1 MRPYSLIS
9 YTGNK
14 IIFNNDG
21 TIESIKRIK
30 TNNLLPVNLSNT
42 IKNRSN
48 QEMNIVTNAQNR
60 NIYLNEGLAT
70 Q

>member
-14 IIFNNDG
+14 IIFSNDG
-21 TIESIKRIK
+21 NIESIKRIK
-30 TNNLLPVNLSNT
+30 TNNLLPVNLSNP